1 MSTMDTVE
9 ELELRRA
16 ERWADTRMR
25 SAEHW
30 LCLQADAWLERPT
43 ESTAAEMRKA
53 RDEWRSREAVWR
65 AAHDAA
71 YGAHRAGPAAGGSG

>member
-1 MSTMDTVE
+1 MRPDSVE
-9 ELELRRA
+9 ELELLRA
-16 ERWADTRMR
+16 ERVAEMRMR

-53 RDEWRSREAVWR
+53 RDEWRSREAVWS
-65 AAHDAA
+65 AAVTALA
-71 YGAHRAGPAAGGSG
+71 PEGGTGRCA

>member
-1 MSTMDTVE
+1 MRPDTVE
-9 ELELRRA
+9 ELELLRA
-16 ERWADTRMR
+16 ERAAEMRMR

-53 RDEWRSREAVWR
+53 RDEWRAREAVWS
-65 AAHDAA
+65 AAVAA
-71 YGAHRAGPAAGGSG
+71 LAPEGGTGRCA